1 MAGTQFRPS
10 SMVRVG
16 NKGRIVDKE
25 YPKHLTSV
33 WLSFLIIK
41 TGICKPM
48 LGVCWGLDEKM
59 HVKPLVVKVV
69 ELGVVLPQI
78 EGPE

>member
-1 MAGTQFRPS
+1 
-10 SMVRVG
+10 MVRVG

-33 WLSFLIIK
+33 WLSCLTVK
-41 TGICKPM
+41 TGICKAM

-59 HVKPLVVKVV
+59 RVKPLVVKVV
-69 ELGVVLPQI
+69 ELGVVPPQM
-78 EGPE
+78 EEPK